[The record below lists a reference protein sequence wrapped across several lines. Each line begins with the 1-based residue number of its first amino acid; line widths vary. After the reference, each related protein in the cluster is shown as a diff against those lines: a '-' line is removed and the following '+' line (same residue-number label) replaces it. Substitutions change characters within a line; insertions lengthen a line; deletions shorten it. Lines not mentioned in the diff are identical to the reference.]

1 MSDAEVVRT
10 EQHDAVA
17 VITVDRPEKRNALN
31 GAVRCALLGALEKV
45 ARETAVRAVV
55 LTGAGD
61 KAFVAGADIAE
72 FEGRS
77 PVDQWRVMNAPTIY
91 AAIERLPKPVIA
103 AVNGYCLGG
112 GMELALACDVRIAST
127 TARFGQP
134 EVNLGIIPGGGGTQR
149 LPRVVGLG
157 TALRLILTGEMIDAA
172 EALRVGLVEQVVEP
186 AAVMETAMR
195 MAATIA
201 AKSPVAVAAAKE
213 ATRAALS
220 LPLDDGLKLETALF
234 QLCFSSED
242 KAEGVRAFLEKRSA
256 NFPGR

>member
-1 MSDAEVVRT
+1 MTEESVVMYEARGR
-10 EQHDAVA
+10 VA
-17 VITVDRPEKRNALN
+17 IVTINRPEKRNALD
-31 GAVRCALLGALEKV
+31 GQVRCAFLGAMDR
-45 ARETAVRAVV
+45 ARRDENVRSVIV
-55 LTGAGD
+55 TGAGD

-77 PVDQWRVMNAPTIY
+77 PVDQWRVMKSPSIFDAV
-91 AAIERLPKPVIA
+91 ERLPKPVIA

-112 GMELALACDVRIAST
+112 GMELALVCDIRIASSS
-127 TARFGQP
+127 AKFGQP

-157 TALRLILTGEMIDAA
+157 AALRLILSGEIIAA
-172 EALRVGLVEQVVEP
+172 DEALRLRLVEEVAEP
-186 AAVMETAMR
+186 AKLLDRATELAEL
-195 MAATIA
+195 MAS
-201 AKSPVAVAAAKE
+201 KSPVALAAAKE

-234 QLCFSSED
+234 QLCFSSAD

-256 NFPGR
+256 EFTGR